1 MKKFINAVNKI
12 FWILCIGYYV
22 FLAVAF
28 VAGCIKKDKR
38 MQATAEKDE
47 VERFR
52 KAFNDELEEMRAE
65 EEMSRKELN
74 DEFKADLEAM
84 KKRRE
89 EYMDSREN
97 VNIAD
102 ELKKNGIFA
111 NDELNEKL
119 RKAGWDY
126 VSPHSGENEKG

>member
-1 MKKFINAVNKI
+1 
-12 FWILCIGYYV
+12 
-22 FLAVAF
+22 
-28 VAGCIKKDKR
+28 
-38 MQATAEKDE
+38 
-47 VERFR
+47 
-52 KAFNDELEEMRAE
+52 
-65 EEMSRKELN
+65 
-74 DEFKADLEAM
+74 M

-126 VSPHSGENEKG
+126 VSPHSGENEKE